1 MKNFFKSIGRL
12 FMDSQGNAS
21 SKRFVGILCGVSL
34 CITLYAN
41 SYTHGDIK
49 PSDTLVN
56 AVAMLAFGCLG
67 LTSTEKI
74 FGKKTSHN
82 HARTVVHPACL
93 IELTHSRI
101 DHRITCFSVTP
112 GLKIF
117 LIIVPRKLFENIS
130 IGALG

>member
-1 MKNFFKSIGRL
+1 MKNFFKGVGRL

-34 CITLYAN
+34 CVTLYAN

-74 FGKKTSHN
+74 FGKKSAEKEDTQ
-82 HARTVVHPACL
+82 
-93 IELTHSRI
+93 
-101 DHRITCFSVTP
+101 
-112 GLKIF
+112 
-117 LIIVPRKLFENIS
+117 ENV
-130 IGALG
+130 